1 MRRLVR
7 NGPSD
12 APGAAVDL
20 LGRLGL
26 VSYGVVHLLVA
37 WLALMAAFGVP
48 DGSADAQG
56 AVATIAR
63 TAFGAVLLVLITM
76 GLLAFA
82 LWQLAAAAFGQA
94 YGVRRRV
101 GAAAKAVAC
110 GALATVTAGFVD
122 GRGEPLGDTGART
135 LTGRVLALP
144 GGALLVG
151 LAGVVVLGVAAA
163 MVYTGLR
170 RTFMHDLDVR
180 DLAPGVRRGIAVLGA
195 VGHLARAL
203 ALGSSV
209 SASTAAA
216 NGNARSSGGLDAA
229 LRDLGSTDVGSW
241 LLVAVAFGF
250 AAFALFCVADAA
262 IRRA

>member
-1 MRRLVR
+1 
-7 NGPSD
+7 
-12 APGAAVDL
+12 
-20 LGRLGL
+20 
-26 VSYGVVHLLVA
+26 
-37 WLALMAAFGVP
+37 
-48 DGSADAQG
+48 
-56 AVATIAR
+56 
-63 TAFGAVLLVLITM
+63 VLLVLITM

-122 GRGEPLGDTGART
+122 GRGEPSGDTGART

-151 LAGVVVLGVAAA
+151 LGGVVVLGVAAA

-170 RTFMHDLDVR
+170 RTFMHDLEVR

-203 ALGSSV
+203 ALGLV
-209 SASTAAA
+209 GVGIVTAAA

>member
-1 MRRLVR
+1 
-7 NGPSD
+7 
-12 APGAAVDL
+12 
-20 LGRLGL
+20 
-26 VSYGVVHLLVA
+26 
-37 WLALMAAFGVP
+37 
-48 DGSADAQG
+48 
-56 AVATIAR
+56 
-63 TAFGAVLLVLITM
+63 VLLVLITM

-94 YGVRRRV
+94 YGVRRRI

-122 GRGEPLGDTGART
+122 GRGEPSGDTGART

-151 LAGVVVLGVAAA
+151 LGGVVVLGVAAA
-163 MVYTGLR
+163 LVYTGLR

-180 DLAPGVRRGIAVLGA
+180 GLAPGVRRGIAVLGA

-203 ALGSSV
+203 ALGLV
-209 SASTAAA
+209 GVGVVTAAA